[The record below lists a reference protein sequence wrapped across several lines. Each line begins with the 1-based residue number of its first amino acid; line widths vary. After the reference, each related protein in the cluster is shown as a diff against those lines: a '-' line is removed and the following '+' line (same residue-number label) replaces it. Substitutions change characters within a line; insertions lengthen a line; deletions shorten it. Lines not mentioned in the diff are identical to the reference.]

1 MLKKIALG
9 IIAVVVII
17 LGLAMAQPNSF
28 AVTRH
33 IAIKAP
39 PEKIY
44 PLIADFHQWSAWS
57 PWEHL
62 DPAMKRTFTGAA
74 SGAGAVYSW
83 EGNDAVGAG
92 RMEIVSV
99 APPGKVDIKLDF
111 LKPFPSQNATVF
123 TVQPEGDGSTV
134 VWTMSGPSSFMT
146 KLMGVFVSM
155 DKMIGPDF
163 EKGLANLKAAAE
175 KYASAQTFPRPHAK
189 MRTGLY

>member
-1 MLKKIALG
+1 MLKKIGLG
-9 IIAVVVII
+9 ILAVVVII

-28 AVTRH
+28 AVTRS
-33 IAIKAP
+33 ITIKAP

-44 PLIADFHQWSAWS
+44 PLIADFHQWSIWS

-62 DPAMKRTFTGAA
+62 DPAMKRTFSGAA

-92 RMEIVSV
+92 RMEITGA

-111 LKPFPSQNATVF
+111 LKPFPSQNSTVF
-123 TVQPEGDGSTV
+123 TVQPEADGSKV
-134 VWTMSGPSSFMT
+134 VWTMSGPSAFVT

-163 EKGLANLKAAAE
+163 EKGLASMKTAAE
-175 KYASAQTFPRPHAK
+175 K
-189 MRTGLY
+189 